1 MCSWERQR
9 EKKKDKSLVNA
20 IDLVVDGLFKGFIM
34 SISSQQYK
42 NKIKIMMLKISR
54 LN

>member
-1 MCSWERQR
+1 VLLGKAKR
-9 EKKKDKSLVNA
+9 EKKDKSLVNA

-34 SISSQQYK
+34 AISSQQYK